1 MAGGGPAGATET
13 LVIQTYL
20 EAFRYFRLERA
31 SALGVITL
39 GVSATLTLLYLRAGR
54 DRPA

>member
-1 MAGGGPAGATET
+1 M
-13 LVIQTYL
+13 IQTYL

-39 GVSATLTLLYLRAGR
+39 VVSAALTLVYLKVSRAPGER
-54 DRPA
+54 